1 MAPLSFPTCCT
12 RLHCTTVLVPNPDPS
27 YMTYGSY
34 VSLEKEKDR
43 TNKISF
49 SFLEKEEGN
58 YISNCTFVNFPIFL
72 IMLWL
77 LVAIS
82 RN

>member
-27 YMTYGSY
+27 YMIYGSY

-43 TNKISF
+43 TNKFPFPSLKRRKGI
-49 SFLEKEEGN
+49 
-58 YISNCTFVNFPIFL
+58 TFPIVHL
-72 IMLWL
+72 
-77 LVAIS
+77 
-82 RN
+82 